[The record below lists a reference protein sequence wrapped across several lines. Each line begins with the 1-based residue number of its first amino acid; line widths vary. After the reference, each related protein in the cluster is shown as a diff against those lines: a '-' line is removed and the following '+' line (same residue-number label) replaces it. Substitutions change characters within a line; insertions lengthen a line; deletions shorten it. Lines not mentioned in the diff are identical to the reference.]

1 MDLPTIK
8 DTLISARIYA
18 ELRQPTEDNP
28 LPHVTALLDDEETNN
43 FLLEISY
50 LPGVEGELEHVKLL
64 QLFIPILEPSPK
76 HLDETAQLVSFLNQT
91 VPLPGFILDR
101 ESEFV
106 YLRYILPMPVTSLGS
121 DYAPVFLDIV
131 FLLFYLVALH
141 ADVIGEV
148 ASGKKRFAE
157 VLMPLAED

>member
-1 MDLPTIK
+1 MDLTTIK
-8 DTLISARIYA
+8 DALLSVRIYA

-50 LPGVEGELEHVKLL
+50 LPGIEGELEHTKLL
-64 QLFIPILEPSPK
+64 QLFIPILEPSPQC
-76 HLDETAQLVSFLNQT
+76 LDETSQLVSFLNQT

-106 YLRYILPMPVTSLGS
+106 YLRHILPIPVTSQG
-121 DYAPVFLDIV
+121 DEYAPVFLDIV
-131 FLLFYLVALH
+131 FLLFYIVALY
-141 ADVIGEV
+141 ADVIGQV
-148 ASGKKRFAE
+148 ASGEKRFEE
-157 VLMPLAED
+157 VLFSLAED